1 MTGRKEA
8 RVPMRQLS
16 AMALGLG
23 FCETSAD
30 MFLPLDRTFADWNRD
45 QPDVQDQRVAS
56 SAASREAGDDRRT
69 RSVRRRRLSWG
80 WRTA

>member
-1 MTGRKEA
+1 
-8 RVPMRQLS
+8 MRHLS

-30 MFLPLDRTFADWNRD
+30 MFLPLGNTFADWNRD

-56 SAASREAGDDRRT
+56 SAEFREAAEDRRT
-69 RSVRRRRLSWG
+69 RSVRPRRLSWG